1 MEKKYGRTIV
11 EDFDG
16 GNDLEPVDE
25 LDGRSKFLFKSG
37 STHMQPI
44 SHKIINNCHSKVLFQ
59 KHRLL
64 TAKKAK

>member
-1 MEKKYGRTIV
+1 MDKKYGRTIV

-44 SHKIINNCHSKVLFQ
+44 SHKIINNCHSKV
-59 KHRLL
+59 
-64 TAKKAK
+64 